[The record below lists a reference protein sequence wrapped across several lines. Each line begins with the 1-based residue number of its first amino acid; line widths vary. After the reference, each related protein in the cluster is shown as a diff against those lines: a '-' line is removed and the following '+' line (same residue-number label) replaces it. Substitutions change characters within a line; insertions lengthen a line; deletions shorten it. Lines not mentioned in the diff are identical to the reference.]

1 MNTIWWQ
8 QHWQSPVIA
17 SNNHYQQQT
26 LFFWLLSITSAAAC
40 AYFLTT
46 HETTLLAH
54 YYLYQYQDM
63 ALMLLSMC
71 IPALLLIVTIKKTY
85 RNKKEKRI
93 SLTMD
98 TFPAQVGNAFL
109 GNIELPPK
117 KYKSNFSAELILYKY
132 IVNQKAI
139 DNGKSKEQATTKT
152 LWRMPITVRKQDMVS
167 SVRLS
172 LEARLPDNAP
182 PSSPSTQ
189 NEYHEWQLHVF
200 SANQGF
206 QRTWDIPIV
215 NG

>member
-1 MNTIWWQ
+1 MSTSWWQ
-8 QHWQSPVIA
+8 QHWQSPVIT
-17 SNNHYQQQT
+17 SNNHTQQQT

-71 IPALLLIVTIKKTY
+71 IPALLLIVTVKKTY
-85 RNKKEKRI
+85 RNKKEKKI

-109 GNIELPPK
+109 GNIELPAK
-117 KYKSNFSAELILYKY
+117 KRKNRFFAELILYKY
-132 IVNQKAI
+132 IINQKAI
-139 DNGKSKEQATTKT
+139 ENGKSKQQATTRT
-152 LWRMPITVRKQDMVS
+152 LWKMPITINKQNIS
-167 SVRLS
+167 SGLLLS

-182 PSSPSTQ
+182 PSSPSTLE
-189 NEYHEWQLHVF
+189 EYHEWQLHVF
-200 SANQGF
+200 SENQRF

-215 NG
+215 KG